1 MIWIMKKLFNSLISR
16 STALN
21 YDSLYTCHCPTRL
34 VRLQVAYGPFKD
46 AYVRMESYCYIRIR
60 VHHMVSIILFSIALT
75 KPVYSGILAI

>member
-1 MIWIMKKLFNSLISR
+1 M
-16 STALN
+16 
-21 YDSLYTCHCPTRL
+21 
-34 VRLQVAYGPFKD
+34 RLQVAYGPFED